1 MFRPETHK
9 PLYNA
14 TGGIPREL
22 CVLCDAAL
30 VNAFALRPPA
40 VDMACLEA
48 AADDLRFKGFRLQ
61 EAA

>member
-30 VNAFALRPPA
+30 VNAFALRQPA
-40 VDMACLEA
+40 VDMACLAA

-61 EAA
+61 EAE